1 MKRVTASP
9 APIIVLGLLLLGSLT
24 LMSDAT
30 ENSARFGQVYSLLLV
45 VNAFGLVTLAA
56 LIGWNLLRLIGQ
68 VRRRRPGAR
77 LTVRMVAMFVML
89 SVTPVLVVYYFSLQF
104 LHRGIDSWFD
114 VQVEK
119 ALDNALEL
127 SRTALSVRMR
137 ELLRQTQRIASDL
150 NEIPDPLAT
159 SWLDDALQRT
169 DAYEFTLM
177 SDKGRIIAAI
187 NADPSRIIPNRPD
200 DAILL
205 QLRQG
210 RDYIGLDPVGER
222 GLHVRVVVGLVPNV
236 GTGEARVLQA
246 LFPITE
252 RLNILADSV
261 QAAFADYR
269 ELVYLRAPLKKSFT
283 LTLSLVLL
291 LSLFTAVWAAF
302 FSARRVVAPLRDLAE
317 GTQAVADGNYETQL
331 SGSSRD
337 EVGFLVE
344 SFNEMTRKL
353 ALARDETR
361 RSQQQLEAQRTYS
374 QAVLARL
381 SSGVLTFDR
390 ELRLITANDAAQ
402 AILGLRFAEDGDP
415 GEELEQLAAAHPH
428 LRSLVDVIQSH
439 LRSDQSDWRQ
449 EVILFGASGRQVLMC
464 RGSALPAFAARGAG
478 HVMVFDDITALIQAQ
493 RNAAWSEVARRLA
506 HEIKNP
512 LTPIQLSAERL
523 RRKYLSR
530 MSGQDAEVLDSL
542 TRTIVQQVEA
552 MKGMVNAFSN
562 YARSPAMHPTSI
574 DLNSLIADVV
584 ELYRAARAE
593 KRIRTRL
600 DPTLPRVDADP
611 DRLRQVLHN
620 LFKNALEASNHQT
633 GLLAVETRCTH
644 EAESSYVEL
653 RVRDQ
658 GSGFPAAI
666 IEHAFE
672 PYVTTKREGSGLGLA
687 IVQKIVEEHG
697 GVVWAENNA
706 EGGATVVVRLP
717 VLTPRRDRGNKDT
730 TLAHRSPHAGDNGT
744 IEREAV

>member
-1 MKRVTASP
+1 
-9 APIIVLGLLLLGSLT
+9 
-24 LMSDAT
+24 MSDAT

-45 VNAFGLVTLAA
+45 INACGLVTLAA

-77 LTVRMVAMFVML
+77 LTVRMVAMFVVL

-119 ALDNALEL
+119 GLDNALEL
-127 SRTALSVRMR
+127 SRTALGVRMR
-137 ELLRQTQRIASDL
+137 ELLKQTQRIASDL

-177 SDKGRIIAAI
+177 NDKGRIIAAI

-210 RDYIGLDPVGER
+210 RDYIGLDPAGER
-222 GLHVRVVVGLVPNV
+222 GLQVRVVVGVIPNDAS
-236 GTGEARVLQA
+236 GEARVLQG

-252 RLNILADSV
+252 RLTLLADSV

-331 SGSSRD
+331 PGSSRD

-353 ALARDETR
+353 TLARDETR
-361 RSQQQLEAQRTYS
+361 RSQQQLEAQRTYL
-374 QAVLARL
+374 QAVLAHL
-381 SSGVLTFDR
+381 SSGVLTLDR
-390 ELRLITANDAAQ
+390 KLRLITANDAAQ
-402 AILGLRFAEDGDP
+402 SILGLRFEEDGQQ
-415 GEELEQLAAAHPH
+415 GEELETLAAAHPH
-428 LRSLVDVIQSH
+428 LRSLVDAIQSR
-439 LRSDQSDWRQ
+439 LRKDQTDWRQ

-478 HVMVFDDITALIQAQ
+478 HVIVFDDITALIQAQ

-523 RRKYLSR
+523 RHKYLGK
-530 MSGQDAEVLDSL
+530 MSVQDAEVLDSL

-574 DLNSLIADVV
+574 DLNRLIRDVV
-584 ELYRAARAE
+584 ELYRSAQAG
-593 KRIRTRL
+593 KGIQTRL
-600 DPTLPRVDADP
+600 DPTLPNVDADP

-620 LFKNALEASNHQT
+620 LLKNALEASRQHS
-633 GLLAVETRCTH
+633 GVLALETLCTH
-644 EAESSYVEL
+644 EAESGYVEV
-653 RVRDQ
+653 RVKDQ
-658 GSGFPAAI
+658 GSGFPPAI

-706 EGGATVVVRLP
+706 EGGATVVIRLP
-717 VLTPRRDRGNKDT
+717 VLSPGQDSGEKGSTVARRS
-730 TLAHRSPHAGDNGT
+730 LHSGDNGT